1 MGPESP
7 DKVKAVV
14 GPTSKPIT
22 VGDLPPLDT
31 QRWVIHRKAKV
42 VAAIRRGLISREE
55 ACDRYGISAEELTS
69 WETLSNQHGMQG
81 LKTTR
86 LQKYRNAS
94 RQNRDTKIQRVDGQ
108 RFEDITRE
116 EAKRLRQHQPARE
129 AVSVEKIA
137 GLPGTATMGA

>member
-7 DKVKAVV
+7 DKVAAVV

-42 VAAIRRGLISREE
+42 AAAIRRGLISREE

-81 LKTTR
+81 LKSTQ
-86 LQKYRNAS
+86 LQMYRN
-94 RQNRDTKIQRVDGQ
+94 R
-108 RFEDITRE
+108 TRSAHCFAQE
-116 EAKRLRQHQPARE
+116 RLTDPRPL
-129 AVSVEKIA
+129 K
-137 GLPGTATMGA
+137 